1 MFLETFK
8 NVEDMLLMLFG
19 ILGEDKD
26 IVEVNHYVLI

>member
-1 MFLETFK
+1 VLLETFK

-26 IVEVNHYVLI
+26 IIKVNHYILI